1 MKTLLQLRWMALL
14 LALALVPAPV
24 RAADETGNRPIQV
37 AGNLEV
43 TIPLTLRSLLL
54 ENAAVRFMITVNEEG
69 KLVDFLAL
77 EATHHDLLPRAEEV
91 LQQTGFAPA
100 LDHGKPVQSSAE
112 VTMSFYDPDQ
122 VAYKRGLVRM
132 PFGSTTTESSARR
145 LYVMTPDRFVYRR
158 AETSELDKPLEM
170 LATKVM
176 VLQDAMGQS
185 PVGDCLIEFCIDA
198 RGEVRQPRVISTDSD
213 AVALSA
219 LLTLQHTRFAP
230 VTRAGGVPAYVKVRQ
245 PMSFGEKPEDAKPA
259 AK

>member
-1 MKTLLQLRWMALL
+1 MKTLLHVRWIVLC

-24 RAADETGNRPIQV
+24 RAADDAGNRPIQV
-37 AGNLEV
+37 AGSLEV

-54 ENAAVRFMITVNEEG
+54 ENAVVRFMITVNEEG

-77 EATHHDLLPRAEEV
+77 EATHHELLPRAEEV
-91 LQQTGFAPA
+91 LQQTGFSPA
-100 LDHGKPVQSSAE
+100 MDHGKPVQSSAE

-145 LYVMTPDRFVYRR
+145 LYLMTPDRYIYRR
-158 AETSELDKPLEM
+158 AETSELDKPIEM

-176 VLQDAMGQS
+176 VLQDAKGQA
-185 PVGDCLIEFCIDA
+185 PVGGCVIEFCIDA
-198 RGEVRQPRVISTDSD
+198 RGDVRQPRIISTDND

-230 VTRAGGVPAYVKVRQ
+230 ITRAGGVPAYVKVRQ
-245 PMSFGEKPEDAKPA
+245 PMSYEGKPDDAKPA